1 MKSTI
6 IGCSNLIYITSG
18 KRKAQLYFDQLSEF
32 VQQVSIIFIDNY
44 SVTLMHRSSKGA
56 YLCKSFSIPLPKPK
70 SPGTQSL
77 QRWFM
82 LASTFTA
89 LFLLLLYARFT
100 IIKGQVDIVI
110 FEGLQILFATPFIRT
125 ILYAKKTIYYILD
138 YFPNKCDSNSL
149 YQVLNSGIHRFTD
162 LQIIDNANAIW
173 AMTQR
178 IADAYIVEKIGS
190 QNGFKKPIVVQPLY
204 RKPITRPD
212 VILPVVAYVGT
223 VRSDVG
229 IDLAINAIADLKSQH
244 EYLELE
250 VMGTKLFEGSAGKE
264 LAQLSVRLGVKAN
277 FRGIVSDDEMTR
289 ILSTATCGLALFNGG
304 KSNYSYYGVPG
315 KVREYLEHSLPVVIT
330 RDFVLAEEIAKAG
343 AGIQVENDVKELEA
357 AFHQIRSNIKLYIEN
372 MRKFTELLSETN
384 KMNLQIQIERV
395 VSSN

>member
-1 MKSTI
+1 MEEH
-6 IGCSNLIYITSG
+6 YV
-18 KRKAQLYFDQLSEF
+18 A
-32 VQQVSIIFIDNY
+32 
-44 SVTLMHRSSKGA
+44 LMHRSSMDT
-56 YLCKSFSIPLPKPK
+56 YVYKSFPLPTLK
-70 SPGTQSL
+70 SPGIQSV
-77 QRWFM
+77 QRLFM
-82 LASTFTA
+82 LVTSFTVF
-89 LFLLLLYARFT
+89 FLLLLYARLT
-100 IIKGQVDIVI
+100 LIKGRVDIVI
-110 FEGLQILFATPFIRT
+110 FEGLQIPFAAPFMRMM
-125 ILYAKKTIYYILD
+125 LCAKKTVYYILD
-138 YFPNKCDSNSL
+138 WFPNRRGPKSL
-149 YQVLNSGIHRFTD
+149 YQTLASGIHRFID
-162 LQIIDNANAIW
+162 SRIIDNVSIIW

-178 IADAYIVEKIGS
+178 IADPYIIEKMIPQNSFKTPRVVE
-190 QNGFKKPIVVQPLY
+190 PLY
-204 RKPITRPD
+204 RKPIPRPD
-212 VILPVVAYVGT
+212 VTLPVVAYVGT
-223 VRSDVG
+223 VRPDVG

-244 EYLELE
+244 EYLGLE
-250 VMGTKLFEGSAGKE
+250 VMGTKLFEGFTEKE
-264 LAQLSVRLGVKAN
+264 LTQLSVRLGVKAN

-343 AGIQVENDVKELEA
+343 AGIQVENDVKELED